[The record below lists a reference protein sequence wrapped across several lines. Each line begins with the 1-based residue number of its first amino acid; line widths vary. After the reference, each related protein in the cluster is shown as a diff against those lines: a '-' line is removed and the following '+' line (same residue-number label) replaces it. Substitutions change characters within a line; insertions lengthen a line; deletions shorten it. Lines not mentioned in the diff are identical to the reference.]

1 MTKEELLKIAQG
13 DINFTFQSI
22 AYSLSLI
29 ILSASLF
36 VFKLSSKVQMGIL
49 LCIIALFSSFIF
61 YQLNTRLN
69 AALTLIELGNKQSE

>member
-1 MTKEELLKIAQG
+1 MTKEELLKVAQG

-22 AYSLSLI
+22 AYSLALI

-36 VFKLSSKVQMGIL
+36 VFELSSKIQMGIL

-69 AALTLIELGNKQSE
+69 AALTLIELGNKQS

>member
-1 MTKEELLKIAQG
+1 MTKEELLKVAQG

-22 AYSLSLI
+22 AYSLALI

-36 VFKLSSKVQMGIL
+36 VFELSSKVQMGIL

-69 AALTLIELGNKQSE
+69 AVLTLIELGNKQS

>member
-1 MTKEELLKIAQG
+1 MTKEELLKVAQG

-22 AYSLSLI
+22 AYSLALI

-36 VFKLSSKVQMGIL
+36 VFELSSKVQMGIL